1 MLKQKI
7 IKNIVSIILGSLIIF
22 FIQSVSHSH
31 SGKTNAEG
39 CHKDNKKNNYHCHIL
54 KKNNKSKKE
63 YKTVKVIDGDTIKI
77 NGETIRFSGIDTP
90 ETTYHRKYKQLCY
103 LNDQKIYCG
112 ELSKNKLIEK
122 ISNNKINCIRE
133 EKKDRWGRTLAECFV
148 NNESLSRYLVKT
160 GYAFDFKRYSKEKF
174 NLEEEYAK
182 ENKLG
187 LWTMKFLYPWE
198 WRDKIR
204 KFRKDKSNLK
214 DIEMWMEIK

>member
-1 MLKQKI
+1 MYL
-7 IKNIVSIILGSLIIF
+7 
-22 FIQSVSHSH
+22 
-31 SGKTNAEG
+31 
-39 CHKDNKKNNYHCHIL
+39 NKR
-54 KKNNKSKKE
+54 
-63 YKTVKVIDGDTIKI
+63 KVILVISISALVFFFTYTDIKSQDIKITDGDTIKI
-77 NGETIRFSGIDTP
+77 DGDKIRFSGIDTP
-90 ETTYHRKYKQLCY
+90 ELKQTCDKDGVKILCG
-103 LNDQKIYCG
+103 LNAKKI
-112 ELSKNKLIEK
+112 LVNKIG
-122 ISNNKINCIRE
+122 NNKVTCVRE
-133 EKKDRWGRTLAECFV
+133 GKDRYKRVLAECFV